1 MDRQYTGGL
10 WHAIRPAWRETE
22 RFPVA
27 KPKVV
32 MVLANNF
39 EDSEAIDPK
48 NHLEALGAEVVTVG
62 PEKGTVSGKKGATLE
77 VEKTFSE
84 VSPDEFQML
93 VIPGGGAPENLRIV
107 DDAVAFT
114 RRFVESGKPVGSICH
129 GPQLLISADV
139 LQGRTVTSVNK
150 IRDDI
155 KNAGGNYV
163 DEELVVDDNLITSR
177 VPKDLPAFNEA
188 LGKALGLA

>member
-1 MDRQYTGGL
+1 
-10 WHAIRPAWRETE
+10 
-22 RFPVA
+22 
-27 KPKVV
+27 

-39 EDSEAIDPK
+39 EDSEAIEPK
-48 NHLEALGAEVVTVG
+48 NHLEALGADVVTVG
-62 PEKGTVSGKKGATLE
+62 AEKGTVSGKKGATLE
-77 VEKTFSE
+77 VERTFSE

-163 DEELVVDDNLITSR
+163 DEELVVDANLITSR

>member
-1 MDRQYTGGL
+1 
-10 WHAIRPAWRETE
+10 
-22 RFPVA
+22 
-27 KPKVV
+27 

-39 EDSEAIDPK
+39 EDSEAIEPK

-62 PEKGTVSGKKGATLE
+62 AEKGTVSGKKGATLE
-77 VEKTFSE
+77 VERTFSE

-139 LQGRTVTSVNK
+139 LKGRTVTSVNK
-150 IRDDI
+150 IRDDV

-163 DEELVVDDNLITSR
+163 DQELVVDDNLITSR
-177 VPKDLPAFNEA
+177 VPKDLPAFNDA